1 MAVRPPGLDVTVY
14 PVITEPPLSVG
25 AVNETVACPFSAVAE
40 TPVGANGTLS
50 GIIAAEGADASD
62 VPIEFVAVTMNV
74 YEDVMELW
82 SSIGMNLLVAYGFYL
97 EWKEHK
103 KTN

>member
-1 MAVRPPGLDVTVY
+1 M
-14 PVITEPPLSVG
+14 VG
-25 AVNETVACPFSAVAE
+25 HVHLT
-40 TPVGANGTLS
+40 
-50 GIIAAEGADASD
+50 I
-62 VPIEFVAVTMNV
+62 NV